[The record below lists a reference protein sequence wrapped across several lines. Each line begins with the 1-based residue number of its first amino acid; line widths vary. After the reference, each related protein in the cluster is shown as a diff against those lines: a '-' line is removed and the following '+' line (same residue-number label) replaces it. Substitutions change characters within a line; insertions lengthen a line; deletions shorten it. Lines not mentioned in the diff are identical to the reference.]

1 LQSFYGIGSD
11 SFILNCK
18 LNPFFSRKIRL
29 RSRIKKD
36 EEFMTKRI
44 AIGSDHAGFED
55 KERIKQQLD
64 ELGVEY
70 EDVGTNSTESVDY
83 PVYARK
89 VAEKVANG
97 EVEQGILVCG
107 SGNGMQIAAN
117 KVRGIR
123 AALAW
128 NEETAKLARQ
138 HNDANV
144 LSVPARMISPEEES
158 KIVESFL
165 EAEFEGGR
173 HARRV
178 DKISDLE
185 K

>member
-1 LQSFYGIGSD
+1 MI
-11 SFILNCK
+11 
-18 LNPFFSRKIRL
+18 
-29 RSRIKKD
+29 
-36 EEFMTKRI
+36 KRI
-44 AIGSDHAGFED
+44 AIGSDHWGFED
-55 KERIKQQLD
+55 KEKIKRQLD
-64 ELGVEY
+64 ELGIEY

-83 PVYARK
+83 PIYARK

-97 EVEQGILVCG
+97 EADQGILVCG

-117 KVRGIR
+117 KVRGVR

-128 NEETAKLARQ
+128 NEETARLARQ

-144 LSVPARMISPEEES
+144 LSVPARMISPEEVSKVIES
-158 KIVESFL
+158 YLK
-165 EAEFEGGR
+165 AEFEGGR

-178 DKISDLE
+178 GEISDLE

>member
-1 LQSFYGIGSD
+1 M
-11 SFILNCK
+11 
-18 LNPFFSRKIRL
+18 KIV
-29 RSRIKKD
+29 
-36 EEFMTKRI
+36 
-44 AIGSDHAGFED
+44 IGSDHAGFED
-55 KERIKQQLD
+55 KEKIKQQLD
-64 ELGVEY
+64 QLGVVY

-97 EVEQGILVCG
+97 EAEQGILVCG

-117 KVRGIR
+117 KVHGVR

-128 NEETAKLARQ
+128 NAETARLARQ

-144 LSVPARMISPEEES
+144 LSVPARMIPPEEVIKIIES
-158 KIVESFL
+158 WL
-165 EAEFEGGR
+165 DADFEGGR

-178 DKISDLE
+178 DEISDME
-185 K
+185 KS

>member
-1 LQSFYGIGSD
+1 M
-11 SFILNCK
+11 K
-18 LNPFFSRKIRL
+18 
-29 RSRIKKD
+29 
-36 EEFMTKRI
+36 I

-55 KERIKQQLD
+55 KEKVKKQLE
-64 ELGVEY
+64 ELGIEY
-70 EDVGTNSTESVDY
+70 DDVGTNSTESVDY
-83 PVYARK
+83 PIYAKK
-89 VAEKVANG
+89 VAEKVAAG

-117 KVRGIR
+117 KVRGVR

-128 NEETAKLARQ
+128 NEETARLARQ

-144 LSVPARMISPEEES
+144 LSVPARMISPEEVS
-158 KIVESFL
+158 KVVKSFL
-165 EAEFEGGR
+165 DADFEGGR

-178 DKISDLE
+178 GEISEME